1 MIGCEHCANCL
12 FLHSNLELK
21 ISEKNFSVR
30 SSLVMELTEDQRRRM
45 QQKKA
50 EALAKRKNS
59 AVQGGLTDQQRREM
73 EEKRKAARQIQLTKG
88 QQPTPS
94 TARAAPL
101 TAAQSKNLLGNNFY
115 SKPARILKGSC
126 SLVSPGRFE
135 IDVGYHGQLIETLRN
150 LPSAQYNA
158 TKKTWSFLVV
168 DHDSVLRKLLPLKS
182 EVVISP
188 LPNWILKTFSKPR
201 DLTPDQ
207 VDIGAIEPYL
217 YDNLMPFQ
225 KEGIK
230 FGVSRQGRVLIADD
244 MGLGK
249 TVQAL
254 GLASYYDQHWPV
266 LIVCQSTLKYN
277 WHSSVL
283 RWLPHSVNEQ
293 EISVISSGKDYI
305 GSDKFVIISYDL
317 VSKKLKELQEKNYQ
331 FVIVDESHCI
341 KDYKSG
347 RTKAVEPL
355 LKASKCLVLLSGTPA
370 LSKPI
375 ELYTQ
380 INVLDPALFSFVSDF
395 GNRYCDGKMKRFG
408 EREIPD
414 YNGHSFGTELSLL
427 LSERVMIRRLK
438 SEVLQQLPSKQRT
451 TVTLDPA
458 GVETKTKVMKDRRAE
473 NAKDN
478 LKGMDRHA
486 FILEWYG
493 QTAQA
498 KVKAVQSYI
507 KDLLSGGDKKFLVF
521 AHHQVMMKAV
531 SEAVE
536 REGVAYIFIDGQV
549 SSNLRNERVNMFQ
562 TSDKVRVA
570 VLSITA
576 ANAGITLTAANLVV
590 FAELFW
596 NPGVLTQAEDRAH
609 RIGQTDSVSVQY
621 LVARETAD
629 DVMWPMIQSK
639 LSVLNQA
646 GLSKDNFEESE
657 SKVLEDTRPNKIKE
671 CFDAQKLQADS
682 DDMEALLADIMED
695 DFNDDSPPKKI
706 KL

>member
-1 MIGCEHCANCL
+1 MSYEQRNCVKKWDKTCVKK
-12 FLHSNLELK
+12 EILK
-21 ISEKNFSVR
+21 LN
-30 SSLVMELTEDQRRRM
+30 
-45 QQKKA
+45 
-50 EALAKRKNS
+50 EA
-59 AVQGGLTDQQRREM
+59 
-73 EEKRKAARQIQLTKG
+73 
-88 QQPTPS
+88 
-94 TARAAPL
+94 
-101 TAAQSKNLLGNNFY
+101 KNLLGNNFY
-115 SKPARILKGSC
+115 SRPARILKGSC
-126 SLVSPGRFE
+126 SLVSPTRFE

-150 LPSAQYNA
+150 LPTAQYNA
-158 TKKTWSFLVV
+158 TRKTWSFLVV

-201 DLTPDQ
+201 DLTPEQ
-207 VDIGAIEPYL
+207 IDIGAIEPYL

-266 LIVCQSTLKYN
+266 LIVCQSTLKYS

-283 RWLPHSVNEQ
+283 RWLPQSVTEQ
-293 EISVISSGKDYI
+293 EVSVISSGKDYI

-317 VSKKLKELQEKNYQ
+317 VSKKLKELQQKNYQ

-375 ELYTQ
+375 ELFTQ
-380 INVLDPALFSFVSDF
+380 ISSLDPTLFRFVGEF
-395 GNRYCDGKMKRFG
+395 GMRYCDGKIKRFG

-427 LSERVMIRRLK
+427 LSERLMIRRLK

-458 GVETKTKVMKDRRAE
+458 GVETKTKIMKDRRAE
-473 NAKDN
+473 SAKD

-486 FILEWYG
+486 FILEWFG
-493 QTAQA
+493 HTAQA

-507 KDLLSGGDKKFLVF
+507 TELLSVGDQKFLVF
-521 AHHQVMMKAV
+521 AHHQVMMKAIA
-531 SEAVE
+531 EAVKSA
-536 REGVAYIFIDGQV
+536 GVAYIVIDGQV
-549 SSNLRNERVNMFQ
+549 SAKERDERVKLFQ
-562 TSDKVRVA
+562 TSPKVRVA

-576 ANAGITLTAANLVV
+576 ANSGITLTAANLVV

-609 RIGQTDSVSVQY
+609 RIGQTDSVSIQY
-621 LVARETAD
+621 LVARDTAD
-629 DVMWPMIQSK
+629 DVIWPMIQSK
-639 LSVLNQA
+639 LSVLNKA
-646 GLSKDNFEESE
+646 GLSKDNFEESQ
-657 SKVLEDTRPNKIKE
+657 SKVMEDTRPNKIKD
-671 CFDAQKLQADS
+671 CFNAQKLQEDS
-682 DDMEALLADIMED
+682 DMEALLADLMED
-695 DFNDDSPPKKI
+695 DFDDDSPPKKI

>member
-1 MIGCEHCANCL
+1 
-12 FLHSNLELK
+12 
-21 ISEKNFSVR
+21 
-30 SSLVMELTEDQRRRM
+30 ME
-45 QQKKA
+45 QKKA
-50 EALAKRKNS
+50 EALAKKRRNNPPSNPVNPVNTAASNPQSS
-59 AVQGGLTDQQRREM
+59 AVPGGLTDQQRREM
-73 EEKRKAARQIQLTKG
+73 EEKRKVAKQIQQSRCQKPATS
-88 QQPTPS
+88 TASAIPS
-94 TARAAPL
+94 T
-101 TAAQSKNLLGNNFY
+101 TVKSKNLLGNNFY
-115 SKPARILKGSC
+115 SRPARILKGSC
-126 SLVSPGRFE
+126 SLISPTRFD
-135 IDVGYHGQLIETLRN
+135 IDVGYHAQLIETLRSH
-150 LPSAQYNA
+150 PSAQYNA

-168 DHDSVLRKLLPLKS
+168 DHDSVLRRLQPLKS
-182 EVVISP
+182 EVEISP
-188 LPNWILKTFSKPR
+188 LPNWIIKTFMKPR
-201 DLTPDQ
+201 DLTPEQ

-225 KEGIK
+225 KEGIQ

-266 LIVCQSTLKYN
+266 LIICQSTLKYN
-277 WHSSVL
+277 WLSSVL
-283 RWLPHSVNEQ
+283 RWLPRSVNEQ
-293 EISVISSGKDYI
+293 EIAVISSGKDYI
-305 GSDKFVIISYDL
+305 GSDKFVVISYDL
-317 VSKKLKELQEKNYQ
+317 VSKKLKELQQKNYQ

-375 ELYTQ
+375 ELFTQ
-380 INVLDPALFSFVSDF
+380 INCLDPTLFRFPSEF

-414 YNGHSFGTELSLL
+414 YNGHSFETELSLL
-427 LSERVMIRRLK
+427 LSERLMIRRLK

-458 GVETKTKVMKDRRAE
+458 GVDTKTKIMKDRREE
-473 NAKDN
+473 NARDQ
-478 LKGMDRHA
+478 LKGTDRHA

-493 QTAQA
+493 HTAKA

-507 KDLLSGGDKKFLVF
+507 TELLSGGDHKFLVF

-536 REGVAYIFIDGQV
+536 SAGVAYIFIDGQV
-549 SSNLRNERVNMFQ
+549 SSSERNERVNLFQ
-562 TSDKVRVA
+562 TSPKVRVA

-576 ANAGITLTAANLVV
+576 ANAGITLTAASLVV

-639 LSVLNQA
+639 LTVLNKA

-657 SKVLEDTRPNKIKE
+657 SKVLEDTRPNKIKDY
-671 CFDAQKLQADS
+671 FDAQKLQADS
-682 DDMEALLADIMED
+682 DMEALLVDLMED
-695 DFNDDSPPKKI
+695 DFDDDSPPKKI

>member
-1 MIGCEHCANCL
+1 
-12 FLHSNLELK
+12 
-21 ISEKNFSVR
+21 
-30 SSLVMELTEDQRRRM
+30 MEE
-45 QQKKA
+45 KKA
-50 EALAKRKNS
+50 EALAKKRKNNPAGNSHSS
-59 AVQGGLTDQQRREM
+59 AVQVGLSEQQRREM

-88 QQPTPS
+88 PKPAPSATSAAPS
-94 TARAAPL
+94 T
-101 TAAQSKNLLGNNFY
+101 SKNLLGNNFY
-115 SKPARILKGSC
+115 SRPARVLKGSC
-126 SLVSPGRFE
+126 SLVSPTRFE

-150 LPSAQYNA
+150 LPTAQYNA
-158 TKKTWSFLVV
+158 TRKTWSFLVV

-201 DLTPDQ
+201 DLTPEQ
-207 VDIGAIEPYL
+207 IDIGAIEPYL

-266 LIVCQSTLKYN
+266 LIVCQSTLKYS

-283 RWLPHSVNEQ
+283 RWLPQSVTEQ
-293 EISVISSGKDYI
+293 EVSVISSGKDYI

-317 VSKKLKELQEKNYQ
+317 VSKKLKELQQKNYQ

-375 ELYTQ
+375 ELFTQ
-380 INVLDPALFSFVSDF
+380 ISSLDPTLFRFVGEF
-395 GNRYCDGKMKRFG
+395 GMRYCDGKIKRFG

-427 LSERVMIRRLK
+427 LSERLMIRRLK

-458 GVETKTKVMKDRRAE
+458 GVETKTKIMKDRRAE
-473 NAKDN
+473 SAKD

-486 FILEWYG
+486 FILEWFG
-493 QTAQA
+493 HTAQA

-507 KDLLSGGDKKFLVF
+507 TELLSIGDQKFLVF
-521 AHHQVMMKAV
+521 AHHQVMMKAIA
-531 SEAVE
+531 EAVKSA
-536 REGVAYIFIDGQV
+536 GVAYIVIDGQV
-549 SSNLRNERVNMFQ
+549 SAKERDERVKLFQ
-562 TSDKVRVA
+562 TSPKVRVA

-576 ANAGITLTAANLVV
+576 ANSGITLTAANLVV

-609 RIGQTDSVSVQY
+609 RIGQTDSVSIQY
-621 LVARETAD
+621 LVARDTAD
-629 DVMWPMIQSK
+629 DVIWPMIQSK
-639 LSVLNQA
+639 LSVLNKA
-646 GLSKDNFEESE
+646 GLSKDNFEESQ
-657 SKVLEDTRPNKIKE
+657 SKVMEDTRPNKIKD
-671 CFDAQKLQADS
+671 CFNAQKLQEDS
-682 DDMEALLADIMED
+682 DMEALLADLMED
-695 DFNDDSPPKKI
+695 DFNDDDDSPPKKI